1 MVLNNAAGASADY
14 LNNDFLGTGMK
25 FPPQV
30 NKATGRFEM
39 VSGEDCI
46 RQSIYLILMTLKRE
60 RFIHPDFGS
69 SLLEYTFME
78 ENSSMK
84 NLLVSEL
91 ERDIRKAEPR
101 IYNVKIAVEPVQKE
115 DCLMISIDYTIRKTN
130 HRDNMVFPY
139 YLNPKGGA

>member
-1 MVLNNAAGASADY
+1 MLKNAAGAGVDCR
-14 LNNDFLGTGMK
+14 NNDFLGTGMK

-39 VSGEDCI
+39 VSGEECI

-69 SLLEYTFME
+69 SLLEYTFIE
-78 ENSSMK
+78 ENSSMQ
-84 NLLVSEL
+84 NLLISEL

-101 IYNVKIAVEPVQKE
+101 ICNVKIEVEPAQRE
-115 DCLMISIDYTIRKTN
+115 GFLMISIDYTIRETN
-130 HRDNMVFPY
+130 HRDNMVFPF